1 MGELILCKQSIA
13 ANPYF
18 IEDGALNIYSLEELS
33 YYIAHNVYLLNT
45 EFASKELCHWIGGE
59 LGARDLEKQ
68 LLDTIS
74 QQAPLHIFIGQ
85 ILTYNGYLT
94 SVEIRDVLQAIASF
108 ENKSPT
114 ECQKMRA
121 DRLMEK
127 EKIVDAIYEYE
138 KMLDDPAV
146 THGATVFEGDVW
158 HNLGV
163 AYGRLF
169 FFGEASLCF
178 EEAYKRNHK
187 VQSLRSML
195 AALRC
200 NKDET
205 HFKELVD
212 TYFIPQ
218 DMVDEICEEV
228 TMLSAKEQI
237 HVFDEKIQ
245 QALQKDEDRENVI
258 GPILD
263 QWKVD
268 YNHLCRI

>member
-1 MGELILCKQSIA
+1 MVAI
-13 ANPYF
+13 F
-18 IEDGALNIYSLEELS
+18 
-33 YYIAHNVYLLNT
+33 
-45 EFASKELCHWIGGE
+45 EF
-59 LGARDLEKQ
+59 D
-68 LLDTIS
+68 
-74 QQAPLHIFIGQ
+74 
-85 ILTYNGYLT
+85 
-94 SVEIRDVLQAIASF
+94 
-108 ENKSPT
+108 
-114 ECQKMRA
+114 
-121 DRLMEK
+121 
-127 EKIVDAIYEYE
+127 

-245 QALQKDEDRENVI
+245 QALQRDEDRENVI

-263 QWKVD
+263 RWKVD

>member
-45 EFASKELCHWIGGE
+45 EFASKELCRWIGGE
-59 LGARDLEKQ
+59 LGVRDLEKQ

-127 EKIVDAIYEYE
+127 DKIVDAIFEYE

-237 HVFDEKIQ
+237 HDFDEKIQ
-245 QALQKDEDRENVI
+245 QALQQGEDRENVI

>member
-1 MGELILCKQSIA
+1 
-13 ANPYF
+13 
-18 IEDGALNIYSLEELS
+18 
-33 YYIAHNVYLLNT
+33 
-45 EFASKELCHWIGGE
+45 
-59 LGARDLEKQ
+59 
-68 LLDTIS
+68 
-74 QQAPLHIFIGQ
+74 
-85 ILTYNGYLT
+85 
-94 SVEIRDVLQAIASF
+94 
-108 ENKSPT
+108 
-114 ECQKMRA
+114 MRA

-127 EKIVDAIYEYE
+127 DKIVDAIFEYE

-146 THGATVFEGDVW
+146 THGPTAFEGDIW

-187 VQSLRSML
+187 PQSLRSML

-200 NKDET
+200 NKDQK
-205 HFKELVD
+205 HFDELVD
-212 TYFIPQ
+212 KYFIPQ

-228 TMLSAKEQI
+228 TMLSTLEEI

-245 QALQKDEDRENVI
+245 KALATETGRSQVI
-258 GPILD
+258 GSILSS
-263 QWKVD
+263 WKVD